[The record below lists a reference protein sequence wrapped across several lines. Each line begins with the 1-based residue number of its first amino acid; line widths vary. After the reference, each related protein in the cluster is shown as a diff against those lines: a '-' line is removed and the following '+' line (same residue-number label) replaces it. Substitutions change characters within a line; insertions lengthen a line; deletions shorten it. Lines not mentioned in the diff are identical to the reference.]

1 MSNRDNQLVA
11 LQKLIDGVRK
21 AYGEGIYTFEEA
33 GQLYMA
39 VATFVSGNSE
49 PEPEEPTSPEE
60 AASPAISEAG
70 TVQEVYEGHVDIPES
85 Q

>member
-1 MSNRDNQLVA
+1 
-11 LQKLIDGVRK
+11 
-21 AYGEGIYTFEEA
+21 
-33 GQLYMA
+33 MA